1 MSKSLTIELLK
12 ELIADDGV
20 IKLKPVAVGIRDLP
34 DEERKAYKAR
44 KQAERR
50 AKLKERVDRG
60 SVKFDVATAREA
72 LADAALMLLAS
83 GADGSVAIERYL
95 EKVFHDQAG
104 APLTIK
110 AKARAGLLK
119 PKLLHIAAK
128 AS

>member
-60 SVKFDVATAREA
+60 SVNFDVVTAREA
-72 LADAALMLLAS
+72 LADAALMVLAS